1 MRLALIHQL
10 PGSAPAPAEA
20 TTWRTCLREIH
31 FLPESEADSD
41 GALADADAYA
51 LLLEVVCG
59 LRSPI
64 IGETEVQAQFKQFLA
79 TDAQADPGL
88 VRLGQRVLGDA
99 KHIRHKFLQGFGAH
113 SYGRLAA
120 GYLTGER
127 LAVIGTGALAAQVIH
142 AAPAEMRVDVWGRSS
157 ERVLPTR
164 PEGLTFSLLAD
175 ARPDL
180 GRPGATSLV
189 VAAPVG
195 SDDLDKV
202 TSVYRDLRAVVDVRS
217 LDQQTPIHSED
228 GELTIV
234 TLADI
239 LGRASQSE
247 QGGAPRVRAA
257 RTEVRSLATQ
267 FASYEQLRPLGW
279 DDVCA

>member
-31 FLPESEADSD
+31 FLPESEADSE

-79 TDAQADPGL
+79 TEAQSDPAL
-88 VRLGQRVLGDA
+88 ARLGQRILGDA
-99 KHIRHKFLQGFGAH
+99 KHIRHKYLQGFGAH

-120 GYLTGER
+120 GYLEGER
-127 LAVIGTGALAAQVIH
+127 LAVIGAGALAAQVI
-142 AAPAEMRVDVWGRSS
+142 AVTPAEMSVDVWGRSS

-164 PEGLTFSLLAD
+164 PEGLTFSLIAD
-175 ARPDL
+175 ARPES
-180 GRPGATSLV
+180 RRVEPTSLV
-189 VAAPVG
+189 IAAPVG
-195 SDDLDKV
+195 PDDLDGV
-202 TSVYRDLRAVVDVRS
+202 IGVYSNIRAIVDLRS
-217 LDQQTPIHSED
+217 LDQQTPILVA
-228 GELTIV
+228 GQRPKVI
-234 TLADI
+234 TLPDLLAE
-239 LGRASQSE
+239 ASRSE
-247 QGGAPRVRAA
+247 QSGAPRVRAA
-257 RTEVRSLATQ
+257 RAEVWSLATQ
-267 FASYEQLRPLGW
+267 FASAEQLRPLGW